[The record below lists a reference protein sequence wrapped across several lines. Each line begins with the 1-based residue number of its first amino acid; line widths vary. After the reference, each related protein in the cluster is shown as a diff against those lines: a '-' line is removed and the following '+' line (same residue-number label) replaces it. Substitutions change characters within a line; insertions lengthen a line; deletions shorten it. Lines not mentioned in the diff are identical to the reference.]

1 MAINLQIYS
10 NVYNTI
16 KTINIDFVANIAA
29 MSDDTSVDDETRYF
43 FKMTTSA
50 RDTSNLTYI
59 PRIVTKLSDLAL
71 NKNVQSA
78 SNTSAAYTDIGAM
91 ISDYVFDYVS
101 GHVNNK
107 FSSGCTEKDPM
118 KFSS

>member
-1 MAINLQIYS
+1 MAISLQIYS
-10 NVYNTI
+10 NAYNTT
-16 KTINIDFVANIAA
+16 KTVSMDFVANIATIE
-29 MSDDTSVDDETRYF
+29 DDPAVDDNTRYF
-43 FKMTTSA
+43 FKITTSA
-50 RDTSNLTYI
+50 RDTSNLTYT
-59 PRIVTKLSDLAL
+59 PRIITGLSDLAL

-78 SNTSAAYTDIGAM
+78 SNTRAAYTDIGAM